1 MARLDIPPGEGGDA
15 VQVWSLRPEM
25 GAAVNRLVDAAYN
38 KSILPVRV
46 REAARMRI
54 AQLNECT
61 VCLAFRAD
69 TVKAQGLSEDFYC
82 QVGSTE
88 TDGTFTE
95 QERLAMQYAERFA
108 TDHRGIDDAFMDELK
123 TCFSDAE
130 ILDLTICL
138 SAFLGLG
145 RMLHVLGIT
154 ETSLTNV

>member
-1 MARLDIPPGEGGDA
+1 MARLDIPSGDGGDA
-15 VQVWSLRPEM
+15 VQLWSLRPEM

-54 AQLNECT
+54 AQLNDCT

-69 TVKAQGLSEDFYC
+69 TVKAQGLTEDFYC
-82 QVGSTE
+82 HVGVHD
-88 TDGTFTE
+88 DGTAFST
-95 QERLAMQYAERFA
+95 QERLAMDYAERFA
-108 TDHRGIDDAFMDELK
+108 LDHLSIDDAYMDRLRAEF
-123 TCFSDAE
+123 TDPE

-145 RMLHVLGIT
+145 RTLRVLGIT
-154 ETSLTNV
+154 ETSLTDV

>member
-1 MARLDIPPGEGGDA
+1 MARLDIPEGEGGDA
-15 VQVWSLRPEM
+15 VQLWSLQPAL
-25 GAAVNRLVDAAYN
+25 GAAAMRLVDAAYN

-69 TVKAQGLSEDFYC
+69 TVKAQGVPEEFYGHVGRHDVGNTFSEP
-82 QVGSTE
+82 
-88 TDGTFTE
+88 
-95 QERLAMQYAERFA
+95 ERIAMEYAERFA
-108 TDHRGIDDAFMDELK
+108 IDHLSIDDAFFARLRAQ
-123 TCFSDAE
+123 FSDPE

-145 RMLHVLGIT
+145 RTLSVLGIT
-154 ETSLTNV
+154 DTSLTDV

>member
-1 MARLDIPPGEGGDA
+1 VARLDIPPGEGGDA
-15 VQVWSLRPEM
+15 VQIWSLQPAL
-25 GAAVNRLVDAAYN
+25 GTAAMRLVDAAYN

-69 TVKAQGLSEDFYC
+69 KVKAQGLEEDFYC
-82 QVGSTE
+82 SVGTAGQEELS
-88 TDGTFTE
+88 E
-95 QERLAMQYAERFA
+95 QERLAVAYAERFA
-108 TDHRGIDDAFMDELK
+108 LDHTSIDDEFIERMRTTFTDP
-123 TCFSDAE
+123 E

-145 RMLHVLGIT
+145 RTLHALGIT
-154 ETSLTNV
+154 ETSRTDV

>member
-1 MARLDIPPGEGGDA
+1 MARLDVPPGEGGDA
-15 VQVWSLRPEM
+15 VQIWSLQPAL
-25 GAAVNRLVDAAYN
+25 GTAAMRLVDAAYN

-69 TVKAQGLSEDFYC
+69 TVKEQGLGEDFYC
-82 QVGSTE
+82 AVGTPEQDELS
-88 TDGTFTE
+88 E
-95 QERLAMQYAERFA
+95 QERLAVAYAERFA
-108 TDHRGIDDAFMDELK
+108 LDHTSIDDEFIDRLRCAFTDP
-123 TCFSDAE
+123 E

-145 RMLHVLGIT
+145 RTLRVLGIT
-154 ETSLTNV
+154 ETTLTDV

>member
-1 MARLDIPPGEGGDA
+1 M
-15 VQVWSLRPEM
+15 
-25 GAAVNRLVDAAYN
+25 NLVDAAYN

-69 TVKAQGLSEDFYC
+69 KIRSQGLSEDFYC
-82 QVGSTE
+82 QVGISGD
-88 TDGTFTE
+88 DGDFSS
-95 QERLAMQYAERFA
+95 QERLAMEYAERFA
-108 TDHRGIDDAFMDELK
+108 TDHLSIDDAFFDRLRKE
-123 TCFSDAE
+123 FSDPE

-145 RMLHVLGIT
+145 RTLRALGIT
-154 ETSLTNV
+154 ETSLTDV